1 MIFRECISAPGQRF
15 GSPSWSAYGVPS
27 EPALKVVLN
36 QCSAGQTGAG
46 AAGSRAAC
54 ADFTRHGAS
63 STQAEL
69 DHVVAQRV
77 AGHAE
82 LLGSRGEVA
91 VMAPPH
97 RFQKAGLEGGGRVR
111 SEEHTSELQSLM
123 RSSYA

>member
-1 MIFRECISAPGQRF
+1 MIFRECISALGQRF

-27 EPALKVVLN
+27 EPTLKVELN
-36 QCSAGQTGAG
+36 QCSAGQTRAG

-69 DHVVAQRV
+69 DHVVAPRV

-82 LLGSRGEVA
+82 LLVRRGEVA
-91 VMAPPH
+91 V
-97 RFQKAGLEGGGRVR
+97 R
-111 SEEHTSELQSLM
+111 SEERRVGQE
-123 RSSYA
+123 